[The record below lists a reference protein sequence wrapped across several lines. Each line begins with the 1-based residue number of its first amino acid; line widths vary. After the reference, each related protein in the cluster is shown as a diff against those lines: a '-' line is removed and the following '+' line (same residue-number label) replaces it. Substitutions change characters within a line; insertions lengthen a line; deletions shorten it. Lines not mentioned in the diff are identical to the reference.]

1 MENEY
6 QLSENAI
13 QLYTTILNSAMPV
26 QKSAIVGE
34 ISCLDDYEW
43 EKTKNLL
50 QGRGLIRYNEKTQKM
65 TITMPRS

>member
-1 MENEY
+1 MAFEDSSHEVIY
-6 QLSENAI
+6 QSSH
-13 QLYTTILNSAMPV
+13 YSDD
-26 QKSAIVGE
+26 
-34 ISCLDDYEW
+34 DDYEC